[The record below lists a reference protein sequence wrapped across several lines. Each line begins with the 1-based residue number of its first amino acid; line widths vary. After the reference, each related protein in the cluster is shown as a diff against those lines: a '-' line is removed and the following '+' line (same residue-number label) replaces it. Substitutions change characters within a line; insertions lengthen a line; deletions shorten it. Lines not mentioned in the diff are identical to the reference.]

1 MLQNSVS
8 TATYLVGAAV
18 LVGAVVAAPAGAAKD
33 PSRYRT
39 AGAAAPAVATPAATS
54 ATLYAGTTS
63 YGLRPLVVEVR
74 GGRVSRMVAQYG
86 GECFSYAHDARG
98 SVIRGATVSRT
109 GRVRATV
116 RTTVTNASSIFTN
129 ASSAAVRVEER
140 LSATVGRRFISGS
153 IQATVTFQ
161 DGTTCKSRTEAF
173 RIEHHARRVYGGVTS
188 QEYPVVFEL
197 DETGR
202 EVRHMHF
209 GWAAECATG
218 GWTVLSDYLV
228 DFPLSNGSFGDVFT
242 QEYPGQSLTWRYG
255 YDIKGRL
262 TRTGGS
268 GRFQVDLAGV
278 DGAGAVQE
286 GCNTKVVTWS
296 VRT

>member
-1 MLQNSVS
+1 MLRICG
-8 TATYLVGAAV
+8 LC
-18 LVGAVVAAPAGAAKD
+18 LAVVILAVAATPAGAAKD
-33 PSRYRT
+33 VARYRT
-39 AGAAAPAVATPAATS
+39 QGGASPAVAVPAASS

-63 YGLRPLVVEVR
+63 YGLRPLVLEVR
-74 GGRVSRMVAQYG
+74 GGRISRMVAQYG

-98 SVIRGATVSRT
+98 SAIGGAVVGRA

-116 RTTVTNASSIFTN
+116 RTAVTNASSIFTN

-140 LSATVGRRFISGS
+140 LSATVGRRYISGTVKA
-153 IQATVTFQ
+153 IVTFA
-161 DGTTCKSRTEAF
+161 DGSTCASEAEKF
-173 RIEHHARRVYGGVTS
+173 KIEHRPRRVYGGVTS
-188 QEYPVVFEL
+188 QEYPFVLEL
-197 DETGR
+197 EADGR
-202 EVRHMHF
+202 QVRHMHF

-218 GWTVLSDYLV
+218 GWSVVSDYLV
-228 DFPLSNGSFGDVFT
+228 DFPLAGGSFGDVFT
-242 QEYPGQSLTWRYG
+242 QEYPGQTLTWRYG